1 MEKYPIS
8 RIFKKLSVFELLNLN
23 IFIYLSYLEINFSID
38 GILYSNSQ
46 ISKDFHGL
54 LKYHI
59 PLLYSFYSFIL
70 GNLILN
76 LFKYIISYSSVLDTY
91 IKEIKNNDII
101 SYNIFFFEYTLSKLL
116 IVVLIIFLSSIDFCI
131 FCI

>member
-1 MEKYPIS
+1 M
-8 RIFKKLSVFELLNLN
+8 
-23 IFIYLSYLEINFSID
+23 FSID

>member
-1 MEKYPIS
+1 M
-8 RIFKKLSVFELLNLN
+8 
-23 IFIYLSYLEINFSID
+23 FSID

-101 SYNIFFFEYTLSKLL
+101 SYNIFFLNIL
-116 IVVLIIFLSSIDFCI
+116 FLSY
-131 FCI
+131 